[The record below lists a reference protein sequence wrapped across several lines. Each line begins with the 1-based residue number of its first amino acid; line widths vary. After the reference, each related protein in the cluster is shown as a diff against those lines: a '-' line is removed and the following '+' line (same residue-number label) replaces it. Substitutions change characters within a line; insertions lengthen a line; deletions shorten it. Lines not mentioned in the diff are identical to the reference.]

1 MRRTELIALI
11 LLAIVL
17 VGAIVLGTYN
27 VFLNAP
33 DLLTFLLVVWYALT
47 L

>member
-1 MRRTELIALI
+1 MRRTELTVLI

-17 VGAIVLGTYN
+17 VGAIVLGAYN
-27 VFLNAP
+27 VIANAH
-33 DLLTFLLVVWYALT
+33 DLLKFLLVVWYALT

>member
-1 MRRTELIALI
+1 MRRTEITALI

-17 VGAIVLGTYN
+17 VGAIVLGVYS
-27 VFLNAP
+27 VIVNAA
-33 DLLTFLLVVWYALT
+33 DLLTFLFVVWYALT

>member
-1 MRRTELIALI
+1 MRRTELTALI

-17 VGAIVLGTYN
+17 VGAIVLGVYS
-27 VFLNAP
+27 VIVNAAG
-33 DLLTFLLVVWYALT
+33 LLTFLFVVWYALT

>member
-17 VGAIVLGTYN
+17 VGAIVLGAYAIIIN
-27 VFLNAP
+27 VANPLKLFIM
-33 DLLTFLLVVWYALT
+33 VWYALT

>member
-17 VGAIVLGTYN
+17 VGAIVLGAY
-27 VFLNAP
+27 VIIINAAN
-33 DLLTFLLVVWYALT
+33 LLKLFIMVWYAFT

>member
-11 LLAIVL
+11 LLAVVL
-17 VGAIVLGTYN
+17 VGAIVLGAYAVIIN
-27 VFLNAP
+27 AANFLK
-33 DLLTFLLVVWYALT
+33 LFVMVWYALT

>member
-1 MRRTELIALI
+1 MQRTELTALI

-17 VGAIVLGTYN
+17 VVAIVLGVYS
-27 VFLNAP
+27 VIVNAA
-33 DLLTFLLVVWYALT
+33 DLLTFLFVVWYALT

>member
-1 MRRTELIALI
+1 MRRTELTALI

-27 VFLNAP
+27 VILNVL

>member
-1 MRRTELIALI
+1 MRRIEVTALI

-17 VGAIVLGTYN
+17 VVAIVLGAYN
-27 VFLNAP
+27 VIVNAH